1 MARLD
6 TCLKMHRLRCGFRR
20 KGLKACAGPRHGA
33 PVRRRPAV
41 RLAECRGQCRLRA
54 KVAGCDR
61 KARRA
66 IAAEY
71 IAMVGLTGHE
81 KKLVRV
87 WKETGRTFVYV
98 THDIREDW
106 QRLFW

>member
-1 MARLD
+1 M
-6 TCLKMHRLRCGFRR
+6 
-20 KGLKACAGPRHGA
+20 
-33 PVRRRPAV
+33 
-41 RLAECRGQCRLRA
+41 
-54 KVAGCDR
+54 AGCDR

-81 KKLVRV
+81 KKLVCV